1 VRGGSLQVRV
11 FAGVDPV
18 TGRDRHLSESVKGT
32 DHAARRQAD
41 KVIARL
47 QSEVEGERSARSS
60 VTLGYTL
67 DRVTHKVVLAA
78 HEAC

>member
-1 VRGGSLQVRV
+1 MRGGSLQVRV